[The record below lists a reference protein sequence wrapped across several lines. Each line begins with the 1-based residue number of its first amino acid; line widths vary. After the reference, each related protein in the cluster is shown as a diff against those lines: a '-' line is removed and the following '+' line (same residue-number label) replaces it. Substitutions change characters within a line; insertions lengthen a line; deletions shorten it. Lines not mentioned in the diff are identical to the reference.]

1 MLSRRSNLDYHSLLG
16 LNHAY
21 VTTIGRLIGVVGL
34 KELRKAIEDVN
45 HRHGPQHSKTPR
57 KDDSLGLKKNKMST
71 NEYNDEK
78 EDADIENNFDLSGG
92 SSLNSMRSNDRS
104 NESEE
109 NEQDEEKEFLML
121 EDKNT

>member
-1 MLSRRSNLDYHSLLG
+1 M
-16 LNHAY
+16 
-21 VTTIGRLIGVVGL
+21 IGVVGL